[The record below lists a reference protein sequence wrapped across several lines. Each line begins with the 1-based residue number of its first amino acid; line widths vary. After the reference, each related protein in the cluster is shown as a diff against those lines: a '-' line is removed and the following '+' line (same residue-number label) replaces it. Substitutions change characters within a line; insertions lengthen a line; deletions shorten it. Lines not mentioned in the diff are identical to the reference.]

1 MGTQSSSS
9 LSGQLYSHAGII
21 IMEYSSD
28 HLSPISPVLYTSIS
42 PAGTADSSFAG
53 TPIKHEEG
61 SFAEPPRKKQKRN
74 KPTLSCEECVERKTK
89 VSRAINTII
98 CQFREWD

>member
-1 MGTQSSSS
+1 
-9 LSGQLYSHAGII
+9 
-21 IMEYSSD
+21 MEYSSD

-61 SFAEPPRKKQKRN
+61 SFPEPPRKKQKRN

-89 VSRAINTII
+89 VSRAINTVM
-98 CQFREWD
+98 CQFREWDDYNAC